1 MRGLHKYF
9 CTILILAGL
18 ILAFSSRSFANVRA
32 WEGTLTI
39 PTYGW
44 AEDVNP
50 KLWAIESEVKFSTT
64 VKGSIV
70 YPYTMQDDLSRTKA
84 DRTYKALFLEN
95 EYLKVTCL
103 PELGGRLHS
112 VFDKT
117 EGVEMFH
124 LNDVIKPGMIAMR
137 GAWIGG
143 GVEWN
148 AGPHGHTVT
157 ILSPV
162 DALIGRNPDGSAY
175 LEINNLEKS
184 LRTQWTVRVTLRP
197 GKAYLDE
204 QIRIFNPVDA
214 MSPYYFWNCTAFPN
228 RRGTR
233 FIYPMTLGTDHAGV
247 RFFKWPVNEGKDLT
261 WLKNYETSSSVFS
274 VNCVFDFFGAYD
286 VDADRGI
293 VQTADHH
300 ELSGKKAWTWG
311 TWDFGL
317 VSQQNLTDNDG
328 PYIEVQSGPLP
339 TQSDYGMLMPRQEV
353 SWQEYWYPV
362 HGLGDGFEYA
372 NKDVAVQTERV
383 TGGASPTLRLRIL
396 ATGKFPGATCTISLG
411 RRELLAK
418 AVDLTPE
425 NPQVVTLRSAPES
438 PVDVTIKSKDGAV
451 LASFT
456 TPLPI
461 PEQTPPE
468 PSELMTKPDEQLT
481 LEEKFLRGRK
491 HDLGTNRRKA
501 REYYEMALAEAPQF
515 SPALRGLAVL
525 DVEAGLYE
533 KAADRLNTA
542 LSKDDAD
549 GLSWYFLGVSH
560 LKMGNET
567 ETLRCASKA
576 ARCPGTA
583 SLGHDLAGRA
593 YMRLG
598 EYAKAVPAF
607 EKATRCDRTD
617 TKIQNH
623 LLLAM
628 HAAGNR
634 EGAYKRARQRVM
646 RNPTDLVPRALL
658 ALRGKKPMERFVR
671 ESRAFVG
678 EDEFQMLEASLV
690 FADLGLANKASRLL
704 RAVCVDA
711 VAEGQRSPL
720 PLYYLAWL
728 SSQQKKQ
735 VKAKAYLKQAAR
747 VHKDYVFPSRPEAVE
762 VFRYAIRKNAD
773 DAHAHLHLGNLYA
786 HLGRVDEAVRHWQ
799 RAANL
804 DSSLSVALR
813 NLGLHAWAVEN
824 DLAKAE
830 RLYRKAITA
839 RPKDQTLYRDLADVL
854 LAAEKRPEAIKVME
868 STPFETLRRADI
880 IIMLAQ
886 AYLDEKMYTDA
897 IDLLEATPYF
907 VNWEGQTI
915 TWDIFHKAHVERGR
929 QRYDDKKFAGAL
941 EDFEVALTYP
951 DNIGVGRSN
960 KPPEAAAQYWR
971 GKTLQALGRQVDAR
985 SAWKEGAAGH
995 KGSGQQNEYIE
1006 RCKKEVGATP
1016 RGRPEA
1022 QSS

>member
-1 MRGLHKYF
+1 
-9 CTILILAGL
+9 
-18 ILAFSSRSFANVRA
+18 
-32 WEGTLTI
+32 GTLTV

-50 KLWAIESEVKFSTT
+50 KLWALESEVKFSTT

-117 EGVEMFH
+117 EGKEMFH

-184 LRTQWTVRVTLRP
+184 QRTQWTVRVTLHP

-204 QIRIFNPVDA
+204 KIRIFNPVDA

-228 RRGTR
+228 REGTR

-247 RFFKWPVNEGKDLT
+247 RFFNWPVHEGKDLT

-339 TQSDYGMLMPRQEV
+339 TQSDYGMLMPRQEI

-372 NKDVAVQTERV
+372 TMDLAVQTKRSDGQLELRV
-383 TGGASPTLRLRIL
+383 I
-396 ATGKFPGATCTISLG
+396 ATGEFPRAKCTVSQG
-411 RRELLAK
+411 SRELVAETI
-418 AVDLTPE
+418 DLTPK
-425 NPQVVTLRSAPES
+425 NPQVVTLRQVPKS
-438 PVDVTIKSKDGAV
+438 PVDVVIKSKDGTE
-451 LASFT
+451 LGRFT

-461 PEQTPPE
+461 PEQAPPE
-468 PSELMTKPDEQLT
+468 PSKLMTKSDEQLT
-481 LEEKFLRGRK
+481 LQEKYLRGRK

-501 REYYEMALAEAPQF
+501 REYYEKALADDPQY
-515 SPALRGLAVL
+515 SPALRGLAIL

-533 KAADRLNTA
+533 EAAERLKLA

-549 GLSWYFLGVSH
+549 GLSWYFLGVSL
-560 LKMGNET
+560 LKTGNEEEALT
-567 ETLRCASKA
+567 CASKA
-576 ARCPGTA
+576 IRCLGTA

-598 EYAKAVPAF
+598 EYSKAAGAF
-607 EKATRCDRTD
+607 TKAGGDNTIDTRRD
-617 TKIQNH
+617 NH
-623 LLLAM
+623 LLLALYASGDK
-628 HAAGNR
+628 AA
-634 EGAYKRARQRVM
+634 AYGLAWWKM
-646 RNPTDLVPRALL
+646 ECNPTDVVPRALL
-658 ALRGKKPMERFVR
+658 ALQDEDQMTRLARR
-671 ESRAFVG
+671 ARAFVG
-678 EDEFQMLEASLV
+678 EDDFQMLEASLV
-690 FADLGLANKASRLL
+690 FAELGLAKE
-704 RAVCVDA
+704 
-711 VAEGQRSPL
+711 AEQ
-720 PLYYLAWL
+720 
-728 SSQQKKQ
+728 
-735 VKAKAYLKQAAR
+735 
-747 VHKDYVFPSRPEAVE
+747 
-762 VFRYAIRKNAD
+762 
-773 DAHAHLHLGNLYA
+773 
-786 HLGRVDEAVRHWQ
+786 
-799 RAANL
+799 
-804 DSSLSVALR
+804 
-813 NLGLHAWAVEN
+813 
-824 DLAKAE
+824 
-830 RLYRKAITA
+830 
-839 RPKDQTLYRDLADVL
+839 
-854 LAAEKRPEAIKVME
+854 
-868 STPFETLRRADI
+868 
-880 IIMLAQ
+880 
-886 AYLDEKMYTDA
+886 
-897 IDLLEATPYF
+897 LLEAAC
-907 VNWEGQTI
+907 V
-915 TWDIFHKAHVERGR
+915 
-929 QRYDDKKFAGAL
+929 
-941 EDFEVALTYP
+941 
-951 DNIGVGRSN
+951 
-960 KPPEAAAQYWR
+960 
-971 GKTLQALGRQVDAR
+971 QAV
-985 SAWKEGAAGH
+985 
-995 KGSGQQNEYIE
+995 
-1006 RCKKEVGATP
+1006 
-1016 RGRPEA
+1016 
-1022 QSS
+1022 